1 MKLECE
7 CGKLIVDQTDF
18 LSFKGYLIS
27 DQDYFGY
34 LEAIDEVIEK
44 TGSTKND
51 KEKACMAVRSLNGQ
65 LFKIT
70 YQCSDC
76 GSIYISDSDGN
87 FHQYMPKN
95 SLTSKKILQ
104 SKSNA

>member
-1 MKLECE
+1 MKLACE
-7 CGKLIVDQTDF
+7 CGKLIVDQTDS
-18 LSFKGYLIS
+18 LSFKGHIIS

-44 TGSTKND
+44 AGPTKSD
-51 KEKACMAVRSLNGQ
+51 KEKACMAVRSLDGQ
-65 LFKIT
+65 PFKII

-87 FHQYMPKN
+87 FHQYTPKN

-104 SKSNA
+104 SKSND